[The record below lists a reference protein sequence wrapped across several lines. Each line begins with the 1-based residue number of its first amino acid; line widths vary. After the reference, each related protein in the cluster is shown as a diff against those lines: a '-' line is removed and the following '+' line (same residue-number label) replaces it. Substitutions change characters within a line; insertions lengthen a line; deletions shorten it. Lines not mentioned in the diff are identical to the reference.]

1 MTVQRAEAADSSIS
15 DQSSLMQLPSQGVG
29 ERLTDDSVAHGHRPP
44 DPICNPS
51 CADDVGSHDFRS
63 QQQSASSNAHP
74 FSVDSSSSDGPF
86 LHAPSGVAD
95 AQALQCHGGP
105 GSLAVVWFLDG
116 VSKPHNPDH
125 RFTTLTGDPT
135 TWPLQLRSVWN
146 DYFQV
151 DDVISFTM
159 VESLPGGLQEA
170 AHLGFILH
178 RNLEPAQRALLI
190 TLYDNGLGDGPPFS
204 FARVLPTLTLQN

>member
-1 MTVQRAEAADSSIS
+1 MTVRRTEAADSSIS

-44 DPICNPS
+44 DPSFEPHR
-51 CADDVGSHDFRS
+51 ADDAGNDDFDS
-63 QQQSASSNAHP
+63 QMQPASSTAHP
-74 FSVDSSSSDGPF
+74 LPVGRSSSAGPL
-86 LHAPSGVAD
+86 LHAT
-95 AQALQCHGGP
+95 P
-105 GSLAVVWFLDG
+105 GYLVLMLCGFTDVLEPQLLCGFLMEFQSLTIQTIVL
-116 VSKPHNPDH
+116 
-125 RFTTLTGDPT
+125 TTLTGDPT

-170 AHLGFILH
+170 AHLGFIFIEIWNQHSELCSLRCMTMDLVMGPLFH
-178 RNLEPAQRALLI
+178 LLEFYPVTSR
-190 TLYDNGLGDGPPFS
+190 
-204 FARVLPTLTLQN
+204 